1 MKNLIST
8 TLFPIMILGI
18 MLFSSTEGFGQT
30 RQEDT
35 TYTNSIISRD
45 RQKLLNNI
53 DVIANMNYNFR
64 SDYLDGEYLD
74 SRFKFEQFRLEI
86 KGDVTDRV
94 YFRFRHR
101 YTSDFQPQAIDKII
115 KGVDF
120 AYITVK
126 LTDKWNFTA
135 GKTYADWG
143 GWEFDI
149 NPIDVFEYSDII
161 EQADNF
167 LSGVGTYY
175 QATKNHGFSA
185 QILNSRTQSFEQI
198 YDTVPNVESTAVP
211 LAAVINWRGS
221 LLNGRVTTLWSY
233 SLFSEAKGFAKN
245 YIALGTKYN
254 SENRKFMIAY
264 DFKWSQED
272 LDRTGIISNE
282 IPDDI
287 YNYSVENTL
296 YYSHWINTTYRFAPK
311 WQIAVTGF
319 VDFADWL
326 DDADPLKT
334 EDRFRTVYS
343 IVPTIEY
350 YPFDELNLKFFV
362 GGVYRQYN
370 YSDYA
375 KTRDGFGHKDYNEYR
390 FMFGF
395 ISPLLIL

>member
-1 MKNLIST
+1 MKRFTVPLLKGFIMSFVLLLATDISA
-8 TLFPIMILGI
+8 
-18 MLFSSTEGFGQT
+18 QN

-35 TYTNSIISRD
+35 TYTYSLISQD
-45 RQKLLNNI
+45 KQKLLENI

-86 KGDVTDRV
+86 KGDVSENV

-101 YTSDFQPQAIDKII
+101 YTSEFQPQAIDKII

-126 LTDKWNFTA
+126 VSEKVKLTA

-143 GWEFDI
+143 GWEFDL
-149 NPIDVFEYSDII
+149 NPIDIFEYSDII

-167 LSGVGTYY
+167 LSGAGVYY
-175 QATKNHGFSA
+175 QVTDNHGLSG
-185 QILNSRTQSFEQI
+185 QILNSRTQSFEQL

-211 LAAVINWRGS
+211 LAAVLNWRGT
-221 LLNGRVTTLWSY
+221 LFNGRVNTLWSY
-233 SLFSEAKGFAKN
+233 SLFSEAKGKSMN
-245 YIALGTKYN
+245 YVALGTKYSSKN
-254 SENRKFMIAY
+254 KKFVLSY

-282 IPDDI
+282 IPDTL

-296 YYSHWINTTYRFAPK
+296 YYSHWLNGTYRFAPK
-311 WQIAVTGF
+311 WQISLTGF
-319 VDFADWL
+319 VDFANWQ
-326 DDADPLKT
+326 DDLDPLKT

-343 IVPTIEY
+343 VIPTLEY
-350 YPFDELNLKFFV
+350 FPFEEVNLKFFL
-362 GGVYRQYN
+362 GGVYRYYD

-375 KTRDGFGHKDYNEYR
+375 QSRPGLGVQDYDQYR
-390 FMFGF
+390 LMFGF
-395 ISPLLIL
+395 ISPLLVL